1 MIPDHVTFR
10 PGDLTPMLSRGGRA
24 MGANAKRDLARY
36 YLLVG
41 DTFDGWRKSWG
52 GAVYQEAWEVIVDYV
67 STRDF
72 LVPPET
78 EEVND
83 DFKRFLTSPI
93 GLRHDRVA
101 RSAAATGLMNANW
114 TQVVS
119 IIHQAEASLG
129 ERTAGATSAT

>member
-1 MIPDHVTFR
+1 MLPDHVTFR
-10 PGDLTPMLSRGGRA
+10 PGDLSPMLARGGRA

-41 DTFDGWRKSWG
+41 DTFEGWRKSWTMWP
-52 GAVYQEAWEVIVDYV
+52 EAWDVIVDYV

-72 LVPPET
+72 LVPPEMD
-78 EEVND
+78 EVEA

-93 GLRHDRVA
+93 GMQHDRVA
-101 RSAAATGLMNANW
+101 RSAAATALMNATW
-114 TQVVS
+114 PQAVS